1 MKLRNQSCQLILGHY
16 NILKLILRALRSLL
30 ISSLVETKFPT
41 YRNFISPIR
50 NFFPPYWNSFLPL
63 LGQ

>member
-1 MKLRNQSCQLILGHY
+1 M
-16 NILKLILRALRSLL
+16 RALRSLL
-30 ISSLVETKFPT
+30 IAPLVETKFPT